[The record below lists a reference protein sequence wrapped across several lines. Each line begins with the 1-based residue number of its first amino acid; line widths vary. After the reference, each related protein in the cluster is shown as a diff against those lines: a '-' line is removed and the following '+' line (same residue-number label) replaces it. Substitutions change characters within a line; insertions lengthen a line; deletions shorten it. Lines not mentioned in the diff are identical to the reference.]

1 MNGAGGSEMSINMK
15 TVEEWIVESNARQE
29 EDFGEVVQEMK
40 ELCIAIDNATLIYP
54 KHVFCFGKKAEVFF
68 FFQDHV
74 VVGQE
79 QEEYIQ
85 VEKLKYEDITDTS
98 LKTNDKNTILQLEF
112 SNGKSIML
120 DSLNDNCG
128 AKNWL
133 FARQIKSIFKLL

>member
-1 MNGAGGSEMSINMK
+1 MAINMR
-15 TVEEWIVESNARQE
+15 TVEEWIAESNARNE
-29 EDFGEVVQEMK
+29 EDFGEIVQEVK
-40 ELCIAIDNATLIYP
+40 ELCVAIDNATLIYP

-74 VVGQE
+74 VIGQA

-85 VEKLKYEDITDTS
+85 VEKLKYENITDIN
-98 LKTNDKNTILQLEF
+98 LKTNDKNTTLDLKF

-133 FARQIKSIFKLL
+133 FARQIKSIFKVI

>member
-1 MNGAGGSEMSINMK
+1 MAINMR
-15 TVEEWIVESNARQE
+15 TVEEWIAESNARNE
-29 EDFGEVVQEMK
+29 EGFGEIVQEVK
-40 ELCIAIDNATLIYP
+40 ELCVAIDNATLIYP

-74 VVGQE
+74 VIGQA

-85 VEKLKYEDITDTS
+85 VEKLKYDNITDIS
-98 LKTNDKNTILQLEF
+98 LKTNDKNTTLDLKF

-133 FARQIKSIFKLL
+133 FARQIKSIFKLI